1 MSTSWISEPNF
12 VRSLKFKVMSQNNQ
26 SGKFVYF
33 IGWLFLIVFA
43 QDFFF
48 YSLTGLKSLES
59 LSFKLQIYFLVDSF

>member
-48 YSLTGLKSLES
+48 LFIDWIKITW
-59 LSFKLQIYFLVDSF
+59 KLIF